1 VKIFLSAVSGQ
12 FKDARDALASD
23 LRAVGAE
30 VVVQEDFQQHGRT
43 LLEKLQNYIASCDR
57 VIALVGDAYGWE
69 PDDAGRPHDQPRRSY
84 SQWEYFFAQGERL
97 HGERQQAKDVFLY
110 FASPE
115 FLAAHP
121 VEQDDTAGQL
131 QRHFIATLRESGKDW
146 NTFGSLDQLRA
157 LVLRDGFRLQ
167 RPGRADAIGAIGS
180 AHNFQPATQ
189 EHPRLTAILKKR
201 LRPLEERHNLF
212 GGREAE
218 LAVID
223 RCLEEHTSGYVF
235 ITGRSGFGKTALL
248 ANWIKLL
255 RRREEHV
262 CYHFISRVD
271 QTADEGFSLRNL
283 CQQLASYHEL
293 TGELPAD
300 KEQLRI
306 LYADL
311 LRLPPR
317 SSDERLLVVL
327 DGLDEAAGW
336 IPASDMFPHELPPG
350 VFVVFS
356 AREIADRHWLREIE
370 LDGFVLERVELHA
383 FDTRQIGMLL
393 RAAEDK
399 AQAWAGD
406 ETFIDVMHQK
416 SRGDPFYLNCLVNDI
431 QNGVIASKS
440 DLDQQPTGLDAY
452 LNKWWQEVSQVT
464 GDQAV
469 RDLIGYILV
478 AKGPLTR
485 DELVNISSDDK
496 LDDWVFDATVRTVE
510 RHLLGDPRAGYT
522 LAHQRFQDFVTTQK
536 IKGPAQKPYRQCLLN
551 YCRRWREH
559 RSRYA
564 FGHLAEHLADDHQI
578 AELHAL
584 LAVGD
589 ERLEW
594 AEARYEAEGSYDG
607 YLRDLELARDASGTG
622 AEAVGRQL
630 HYMLIES
637 SIRTLSANI
646 PADLLMELTPDVW
659 SPSRALAHV
668 QHIPEDSNRVES
680 LLAVARKLPAADMAK
695 ALSIALEVGDARA
708 RVDALVGLAP
718 MLDADGQQEVL
729 SELRAIPDESV
740 RWPALSRLMPH
751 LAPGHQR
758 ECLHTASAITNELD
772 RSLFL
777 IRASCLPTSLLEE
790 VLTMA
795 GTLENERLRI
805 GTGVRLAVGL
815 PSPFSSAAYSHI
827 DEVTDRLTR
836 LRAEADLASHLPRH
850 LGLELVW
857 QRLIAGDFTPSG
869 SAALDFVLRL
879 LPDGQQPQWSD
890 DLKERITEAVSALSW
905 SVPNDVAMSSV
916 AILERCDA
924 LLRETVRLLDAESQ
938 SSVRALSAARLLT
951 AHALLGNLDSLPEH
965 LHATAIKEARAVENR
980 QTRLRFLTNVMTLL
994 DDSTSPGVIGTM
1006 LDELESID
1014 EVDEQH
1020 QAAYTIANG
1029 LPERWREVAL
1039 SKVGEMK
1046 SDIVAALVEDTLRRR
1061 WSQEGNELAGG
1072 HSSRDGPSRDLRA
1085 LLLHLSERLPA
1096 ESKELALKVTTEL
1109 EAGSAP
1115 EDACVPLSEALPR
1128 LWLQSAR
1135 GGTGPGLRMQRSF
1148 SFLSDELIDRSSMA
1162 AMSDPTVD
1170 AKTLDALRSAGQA
1183 IRDIQAIGKQ
1193 GRTHAKA
1200 MTELVGCLP
1209 ARLRRQVV
1217 ERTLSAT
1224 RAIGGPADHAQ
1235 AFVNVVRY
1243 VDTARQDDAHTEAM
1257 SRLQAIEERKYGHGG
1272 YEDILLELIYQE
1284 PADAVPVCLGILKS
1298 EPDSWIRARILAYS
1312 AGALP
1317 VETHEIAAGIL
1328 SDVDDNAIHMAML
1341 AVPTL
1346 SDALKPVA
1354 LARLRRTVEARQ
1366 RADLFSDLTICLPED
1381 LKRQAAQ
1388 EALEAARLVNDGN
1401 RPFTLAHLA
1410 ASLPEDQ
1417 RNHVLELARGP
1428 ADASSRAAA
1437 LGMLVEFFAD
1447 EERLE
1452 IIREVLGLLSEIPD
1466 SWQRDSVLRDVAP
1479 HLPEP
1484 MFDPALAAARAIPDP
1499 TYRAKS
1505 LCRLANH
1512 MTAPG
1517 RDNIYIEAFTIVEQ
1531 MDEDLARVHGLIEIS
1546 ECLPAHER
1554 DEAANKAWQILRHPQ
1569 NGPDDNARARV
1580 YALIRIVPYLP
1591 EAEAAGAAH
1600 LAVKILGK
1608 MPEEERSYPAQD
1620 LRRALDERSRT
1631 ESDNQPRR
1639 PNVIEGPKYRLQREL
1654 LARQLVEQ
1662 LRERSEQLGLAELH
1676 GILEAI
1682 ESADE
1687 SDDGYV
1693 LRQLLRLPCELA
1705 ADALEELLRAAQ
1717 SMRWSWKKPPVYLEI
1732 AQRLSDKEKA
1742 RVLCLALTAH
1752 DDPVMKAQIG
1762 MFADNWRREDH
1773 GPDAGRLLVPALICD
1788 LAKQTR
1794 PVILRHLAVLAPV
1807 VAHLYGRKV
1816 SGEIFYAL
1824 RDVTRWWP

>member
-12 FKDARDALASD
+12 FKAARDALASD

-30 VVVQEDFQQHGRT
+30 VVVQEDFQQQGRT

-57 VIALVGDAYGWE
+57 VIALVGDAYGWA

-97 HGERQQAKDVFLY
+97 QGERQQAKDIFLY

-121 VEQDDTAGQL
+121 VEQDGTTGQL
-131 QRHFIATLRESGKDW
+131 QRHFIATLLESGKDW
-146 NTFGSLDQLRA
+146 NAFGSLDQLRA

-167 RPGRADAIGAIGS
+167 SPGRADAIGAIGS

-189 EHPRLTAILKKR
+189 ERPRLTAILKKR

-293 TGELPAD
+293 TGELPSD

-317 SSDERLLVVL
+317 SRGERLLVVL

-336 IPASDMFPHELPPG
+336 IPASDMFPHDLPQG

-370 LDGFVLERVELHA
+370 LEGCVLEIVQLHA

-393 RAAEDK
+393 RAAGDK

-406 ETFIDVMHQK
+406 EIFIDVMHQK

-431 QNGVIASKS
+431 QNGLIASKS

-496 LDDWVFDATVRTVE
+496 LDDWVFEATVRTVE
-510 RHLLGDPRAGYT
+510 RHLLGDPRVGYT

-536 IKGPAQKPYRQCLLN
+536 IKGPAQKPYRECLLN

-578 AELHAL
+578 NELNAL

-589 ERLEW
+589 EHLEW

-680 LLAVARKLPAADMAK
+680 LLAVARKVPAADMAK
-695 ALSIALEVGDARA
+695 VLSIGMEIGDPTA

-718 MLDADGQQEVL
+718 MLDVDGQSEVL
-729 SELRAIPDESV
+729 SELRAIPDESS
-740 RWPALSRLMPH
+740 RWPALSQLMPH
-751 LAPGHQR
+751 LVPGLQR
-758 ECLHTASAITNELD
+758 ECLQTASALTNEVD

-777 IRASCLPTSLLEE
+777 IRASCLPISLMEE

-795 GTLENERLRI
+795 GTLKNERLRI
-805 GTGVRLAVGL
+805 GTAVRLAVGL
-815 PSPFSSAAYSHI
+815 PFPFSSAAYSHI

-857 QRLIAGDFTPSG
+857 RRLIAGDFTPSG
-869 SAALDFVLRL
+869 SAALDLFLRL
-879 LPDGQQPQWSD
+879 LPDGQKQLSN
-890 DLKERITEAVSALSW
+890 DLRERITEAVSALSW
-905 SVPNDVAMSSV
+905 RVPNDVAMSSV

-924 LLRETVRLLDAESQ
+924 FLREAVSTLDAESQ

-965 LHATAIKEARAVENR
+965 LHATAIKEARAVEDL
-980 QTRLRFLTNVMTLL
+980 QTRLRFLTNVMALL

-1006 LDELESID
+1006 LDELEAID
-1014 EVDEQH
+1014 EVDEQ
-1020 QAAYTIANG
+1020 QKAAYTIANG
-1029 LPERWREVAL
+1029 LPERWREVAM

-1046 SDIVAALVEDTLRRR
+1046 NNVVAALVEDTLRRR
-1061 WSQEGNELAGG
+1061 WSQEGNELGGG
-1072 HSSRDGPSRDLRA
+1072 HSSRDGAPRDLRA
-1085 LLLHLSERLPA
+1085 QLRHLSERLSA
-1096 ESKELALKVTTEL
+1096 ESKELALKVTSEL

-1115 EDACVPLSEALPR
+1115 EQACAPLLEALPR
-1128 LWLQSAR
+1128 LWLRSTRAGFAR
-1135 GGTGPGLRMQRSF
+1135 GLKRSL
-1148 SFLSDELIDRSSMA
+1148 SSLSDELIDRASMA

-1170 AKTLDALRSAGQA
+1170 AKTLDALRSASQGM
-1183 IRDIQAIGKQ
+1183 RNIQAIDKQ
-1193 GRTHAKA
+1193 GGTHAKA
-1200 MTELVGCLP
+1200 LTELVGCLP

-1224 RAIGGPADHAQ
+1224 RVIGGPAVNAQ
-1235 AFVNVVRY
+1235 AFVSVVRY
-1243 VDTARQDDAHTEAM
+1243 VDTARQDEAHTEAV

-1272 YEDILLELIYQE
+1272 YEEILLELIYQE
-1284 PADAVPVCLGILKS
+1284 PAAAVPVALGIVKS
-1298 EPDSWIRARILAYS
+1298 EPDSWIRARILAYG

-1317 VETHEIAAGIL
+1317 VETHEIAAEIL
-1328 SDVDDNAIHMAML
+1328 SCVNDNAIHMAIL

-1354 LARLRRTVEARQ
+1354 LARLGRTVEARQ

-1388 EALEAARLVNDGN
+1388 EALQAARLVNDGN
-1401 RPFTLAHLA
+1401 RPYTLAHLA
-1410 ASLPEDQ
+1410 ASLPEDE
-1417 RNHVLELARGP
+1417 RNHVLELAREP

-1437 LGMLVEFFAD
+1437 LGKLVEFFTD
-1447 EERLE
+1447 EARVE
-1452 IIREVLGLLSEIPD
+1452 IVREVLRLLSEIPD
-1466 SWQRDSVLRDVAP
+1466 SWQRDSVLTDVAP

-1505 LCRLANH
+1505 LCRVANH

-1517 RDNIYIEAFTIVEQ
+1517 RDNVYIEAFTIVEN
-1531 MDEDLARVHGLIEIS
+1531 MGEDLARAHGLIEMS
-1546 ECLPAHER
+1546 EVLPAHER
-1554 DEAANKAWQILRHPQ
+1554 DEAANKAWQILRQ
-1569 NGPDDNARARV
+1569 TQTDSDDNELARV

-1608 MPEEERSYPAQD
+1608 MPEKERSHPAQN
-1620 LRRALDERSRT
+1620 LRRALDERTRRT
-1631 ESDNQPRR
+1631 ESSNQPPR
-1639 PNVIEGPKYRLQREL
+1639 PHVIEGPKYRSQRWL
-1654 LARQLVEQ
+1654 LARQVVERQ
-1662 LRERSEQLGLAELH
+1662 RHRTAPLGPAELH
-1676 GILEAI
+1676 NILEAI
-1682 ESADE
+1682 EAADE
-1687 SDDGYV
+1687 VDDGYV
-1693 LRQLLRLPCELA
+1693 LRQLLRLPCKLA
-1705 ADALEELLRAAQ
+1705 TGTLEELLETAQ

-1742 RVLCLALTAH
+1742 RVLCLALTVH
-1752 DDPVMKAQIG
+1752 DDPAMKAPIQ
-1762 MFADNWRREDH
+1762 MFADNWRRDDFE
-1773 GPDAGRLLVPALICD
+1773 PDAGRSLLPGLIRD
-1788 LAKQTR
+1788 LGKR
-1794 PVILRHLAVLAPV
+1794 PRAICLPHLAILAPI
-1807 VAHLYGRKV
+1807 VAHLYGSKV
-1816 SGEIFYAL
+1816 TSEIFLAL
-1824 RDVTRWWP
+1824 RSVTRWWS